1 MGPGPI
7 GLFLL
12 QIAKEI
18 GAFVIMTGITKDA
31 HRLELAKKLGA
42 DVIVDT
48 MKEDLAKIVNEVT
61 DGYGVDKVYDASGA
75 VPAVN
80 ASLPLIRKQG
90 QFIQV

>member
-1 MGPGPI
+1 
-7 GLFLL
+7 
-12 QIAKEI
+12 
-18 GAFVIMTGITKDA
+18 MTGITKDA
-31 HRLELAKKLGA
+31 HRLALAKKLGA

-48 MKEDLAKIVNEVT
+48 MKEDLAKVVNEIT

-90 QFIQV
+90 QFIQVGLFANKMVDLDTESIIQREIE

>member
-1 MGPGPI
+1 
-7 GLFLL
+7 
-12 QIAKEI
+12 
-18 GAFVIMTGITKDA
+18 MTGITKDA
-31 HRLELAKKLGA
+31 HRLALAKKLGA

-48 MKEDLAKIVNEVT
+48 MKEDLAKVVNEIT

-90 QFIQV
+90 QFIQVGLFANKMVDLDTESIIQREI

>member
-1 MGPGPI
+1 
-7 GLFLL
+7 
-12 QIAKEI
+12 
-18 GAFVIMTGITKDA
+18 VIMTGITKDA
-31 HRLELAKKLGA
+31 HRLALAKKLGA

-48 MKEDLAKIVNEVT
+48 MKEDLAKVVNEIT

-90 QFIQV
+90 QFIQVGLFANKMVDLDTESIIQRE